1 MNVIFIG
8 GIYPPDKEAEIRL
21 NSKGGIDNAS
31 NNLQWAFLDGLDH
44 YSSSLK
50 VVSMTPIRTYP
61 HGYKK
66 AIFKGSIFSHKPG
79 SYDYSLGFINLP
91 LLKHLSIYF
100 NLHKTLNTITNLN
113 QETIIMIY
121 GIHSPKLKAIYD
133 LKRKMPEIKTCLIV
147 PDLPQYMSESRNL
160 IYRFFK
166 SIDFFF
172 IKKYLKK
179 IDSFVLLSDYM
190 ADELRL
196 ENKPWTRVEGIF
208 QPMED
213 LDIPI
218 KKEKHKTILYTGNIG
233 QRYGIIALLEAFS
246 LIKDENYR
254 LWIRGNGSTK
264 EYILESAKIDKRI
277 KYFEEMTKKEL
288 FELQNRATVLI
299 NPVSAKEKFTKYFF
313 PSKTID
319 YLASGT
325 PTIMNRLSCIPKEYF
340 DYVFVPMREDPEGLK
355 DTIVAVCS
363 KDQAELNEFG
373 KRASQFILMNKNPI
387 TQVGKIYEMIN
398 KL

>member
-1 MNVIFIG
+1 MDVIFIG
-8 GIYPPDKEAEIRL
+8 GIYPPDKEVEIRL
-21 NSKGGIDNAS
+21 NSKVGIDNAS
-31 NNLQWAFLDGLDH
+31 NNLQWAILEGLD
-44 YSSSLK
+44 YYCPNLK

-61 HGYKK
+61 NGYKK
-66 AIFKGSIFSHKPG
+66 ILFKGSIFSHKPG
-79 SYDYSLGFINLP
+79 SNDYSLGFINLP
-91 LLKHLSIYF
+91 LIKHLSIYS
-100 NLHKTLNTITNLN
+100 NLHKTLNTITNHN
-113 QETIIMIY
+113 QAIIITY

-133 LKRKMPEIKTCLIV
+133 LKKKMPEIKTCLIV

-166 SIDFFF
+166 SIDSFF
-172 IKKYLKK
+172 INIYLKK

-196 ENKPWTRVEGIF
+196 KNKPWTRVEGIF
-208 QPMED
+208 QTIED
-213 LDIPI
+213 LDIAV
-218 KKEKHKTILYTGNIG
+218 KKEKHKTILYTGNID
-233 QRYGIIALLEAFS
+233 QRYGIITLLEAFS

-254 LWIRGNGSTK
+254 LWIRGNGNTK
-264 EYILESAKIDKRI
+264 EYIFEAAKNDKRI

-288 FELQNRATVLI
+288 LELQNRATVLI
-299 NPVSAKEKFTKYFF
+299 NPVSSREKFTKYFF

-340 DYVFVPMREDPEGLK
+340 DYVFVPMKEDPEGLK
-355 DTIVAVCS
+355 DTILAVCS
-363 KDQAELNEFG
+363 KDQVELNEFG

-387 TQVGKIYEMIN
+387 KQVGKIYEMIN